1 MQGDRALWC
10 YSVQRSYASE
20 REASIGHGCVPALI
34 CFSSNLHVTGFS
46 SWGITTMI
54 HSYLVCVCFSVQP
67 LPAAHGGTLRFCL
80 LGASHACVG
89 GRPPNQATVLVGTT
103 RSTYRPWS
111 WWLGTESNHHLPNA
125 VTIIWISISW
135 QLSVYIH
142 SPIYLRLYLHTYLS
156 IHLSIYL
163 TIYLTVLRSIH

>member
-54 HSYLVCVCFSVQP
+54 HSYLVCVCVSVCSPSP
-67 LPAAHGGTLRFCL
+67 LHTVAPSASVCSVPPMLVLVADHRIKPPSLLVPPGRPTVLDHGGWAPSRTTIFQMQSPSSEYLFL
-80 LGASHACVG
+80 DSYPFIYIPPSICVC
-89 GRPPNQATVLVGTT
+89 
-103 RSTYRPWS
+103 
-111 WWLGTESNHHLPNA
+111 
-125 VTIIWISISW
+125 I
-135 QLSVYIH
+135 YIL
-142 SPIYLRLYLHTYLS
+142 IYLS
-156 IHLSIYL
+156 ICRFI
-163 TIYLTVLRSIH
+163 